1 MNLEE
6 QANLIQVIKETFD
19 KLLGEKVHV
28 EQDLGRSRISKNTGI
43 VYQVH
48 PRLFILEVERK
59 RMPKARMSF
68 QYADILT
75 GIVQV
80 TKDGESLFED
90 YREILT
96 VKKEPFDEAD
106 FSSLRDADERILS

>member
-6 QANLIQVIKETFD
+6 QTKLIEQIKEKFD
-19 KLLGEKVHV
+19 TLIGKEIHV
-28 EQDLGRSRISKNTGI
+28 EQDLGRSRISANTGI

-75 GIVQV
+75 GVVQV
-80 TKDGESLFED
+80 MIDGESIFED
-90 YREILT
+90 YQELLA
-96 VKKEPFDEAD
+96 VKKEPFNETD
-106 FSSLRDADERILS
+106 FSSTREVDERIIS